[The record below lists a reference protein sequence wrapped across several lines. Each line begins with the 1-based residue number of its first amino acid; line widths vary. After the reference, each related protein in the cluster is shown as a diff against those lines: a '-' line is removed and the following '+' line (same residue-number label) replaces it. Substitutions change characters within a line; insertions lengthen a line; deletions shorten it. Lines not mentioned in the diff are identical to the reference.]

1 MATKDGSLDK
11 GALTRNALT
20 GSGAKM
26 LKACSILLFCALL
39 TLPQGTQGYR
49 PQLIIR
55 HKASEKA
62 TF

>member
-1 MATKDGSLDK
+1 M

-39 TLPQGTQGYR
+39 TLPQGTQGYW

-62 TF
+62 PW